1 MPFPQTKKEVENF
14 INNDKNIKKFASL
27 LVAHGMGMISPKS
40 SQLTTDSFIDQPLDV
55 KDYLANTI
63 FYNNPYIWKCNCS
76 SSESWN
82 WSYDH
87 KEINREIHFQTIKL
101 SHILNKLAEFNDQQL
116 ELEFIKKVAE
126 QFGENIE
133 KTRKSLQDFHMFVKT
148 PTISKSQSDAVD
160 YIEKEFARKYF
171 SKEYPH
177 LEVSFYSE
185 SFILSPEK
193 CFVYGSPDLTCVVYD
208 KKKEETYLFLIEF
221 DGFTK
226 TSKRIEQREAR
237 FKSMIGKE
245 GVIIDNKSC
254 KGEVI
259 GIEFICSA
267 DKKEL
272 SDNFLSALNNYA
284 QGTSRPS
291 QVEKKNKIGK
301 EVSESVS
308 SSESVLAKY
317 TCLRQLVEKYPLP
330 NF

>member
-1 MPFPQTKKEVENF
+1 
-14 INNDKNIKKFASL
+14 
-27 LVAHGMGMISPKS
+27 
-40 SQLTTDSFIDQPLDV
+40 
-55 KDYLANTI
+55 
-63 FYNNPYIWKCNCS
+63 
-76 SSESWN
+76 
-82 WSYDH
+82 
-87 KEINREIHFQTIKL
+87 
-101 SHILNKLAEFNDQQL
+101 
-116 ELEFIKKVAE
+116 
-126 QFGENIE
+126 
-133 KTRKSLQDFHMFVKT
+133 MFVKT
-148 PTISKSQSDAVD
+148 PTISKSQSYAVD

-267 DKKEL
+267 DKTEL
-272 SDNFLSALNNYA
+272 SDNFFSAFNNYV
-284 QGTSRPS
+284 QGTLGPF
-291 QVEKKNKIGK
+291 QVKKKNKIGK
-301 EVSESVS
+301 EDVVYSKYSESPS
-308 SSESVLAKY
+308 ESASPSESVLAKY
-317 TCLRQLVEKYPLP
+317 ICLRQLVEKYPLP